1 MLTTANGRELARELV
16 IACIGKYGAN
26 DSHTSFDVV
35 SSQLKQ
41 WGCPYFTQSDILF
54 FKVKKKCERDVYKSF
69 SNVCKLGYGTH

>member
-54 FKVKKKCERDVYKSF
+54 FKVKKSVKGMYINHFLMYV
-69 SNVCKLGYGTH
+69 N